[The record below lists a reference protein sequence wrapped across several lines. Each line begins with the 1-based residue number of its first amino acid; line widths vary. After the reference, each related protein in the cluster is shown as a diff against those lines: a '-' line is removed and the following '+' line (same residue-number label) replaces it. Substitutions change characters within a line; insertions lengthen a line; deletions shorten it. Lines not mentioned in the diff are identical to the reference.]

1 MKKTL
6 SGFLALAMVLS
17 LLMGTFPLLPI
28 SAQTDSGALY
38 GDPLVHYDMT
48 LTDGLLADTSGNGY
62 DAALMNLTETNFSV
76 DENGNNIL
84 KFENNGYIKI
94 PDCLNSGQ
102 NTITI
107 EMTYKIGSRNNEG
120 FLTFGTKNASTSGNN
135 YLRFH
140 PNENGSSFLW
150 ESELNNSNNAKMR
163 GTLSYDSNA
172 YTTVTVVIQ
181 DGVLQ
186 FYSQGKK
193 VGTMHMNGVSLQDIL
208 NSSVDRS
215 DAIGFIGRP
224 AWANHDPYFTGILED
239 FVIYDYAVSE
249 QDIFWMH
256 RDGIGPVV
264 DYSMEL
270 TDDGK
275 LRDTTGYGFD
285 GGLVGLNSE
294 NLVDDGEKTVLDF
307 FDTKGYVKLPDG
319 VIQGGA
325 FSISTTF
332 QANENENSA
341 LWTLGTKVGS
351 WPREN
356 YVRLH
361 PSTSKGI
368 LLELVADQNSVVK
381 IGGDGSINIVPDAY
395 NNLTT
400 VFYEDGLVVL
410 YLNGEEIGRLNHSFQ
425 LQQLITDGTLDKDDC
440 IGFIGRSIWVDDPA
454 FSGKLSGFTIY
465 ERALTADEVYMM
477 SQDTTSSATT
487 TKIVSNT
494 LPCNVPG
501 VTSDREWREGMV
513 SGNGHNGVINAGYPY
528 SDTLIYQNMYLL
540 MPSTS
545 SRENPNFYSELEANR
560 QSVVSLQD
568 NIPKN
573 PRGFFYAFHP
583 GPQLRLNLADSMGKG
598 NDYIGYERFTD
609 FETAEVGVS
618 YVNPQGAWERRTFT
632 SREDD
637 VTITQIKQS
646 STGAKVNMEIS
657 LDNLS
662 QIQRFYGDPTN
673 MQYKKVVDD
682 QADFIALI
690 GKYPGNGEYVKGEL
704 KDGGYV
710 GTAQVVVV
718 GGTKEKITNTMTSRD
733 SQNVGED
740 TDPRIKITDADAV
753 YIIEKTDRTWDMCT
767 FDAFAEKTQFDLL
780 DQLNQ
785 DIAQVVDRYTQDGVF
800 SYDQALA
807 PHAKLHGDQFNAVS
821 FSLNAKPEDVS
832 ASTESLLQT
841 QKGDKKINDALMERA
856 YYTGRYVELCCSG
869 YSTSRLG
876 GMWTGEWNNGWRGI
890 YTMDANVNIQVSP
903 MNTGNLKDTP
913 IGYINFILRQLDDWM
928 ENAYN
933 SHRMHDAIQPSVN
946 TDGDSSI
953 GIESDW
959 QYPFQ
964 YWNAGASWLLLPI
977 YEYWQCYGNQQIEIT
992 DKIDLYRVKQAL
1004 GVQDGGLSDEQVDA
1018 LMQRGWLYLEQ
1029 DILLPLLTKQANFWE
1044 QLMTPEYY
1052 MDAEGNPHYEKGKT
1066 QLDVQAGEKYMI
1078 TPSYSPENGPRAD
1091 GGYTWDHA
1099 TTMNATMDI
1108 AAAKDGLSMTIEME
1122 KAVGRAGSE
1131 QAIQKWENL
1140 KNLLPEYQYDGEPG
1154 SGEAG
1159 ETWYGGGGALR
1170 EWATPIYMEEN
1181 RHRHISHMYV
1191 AWPAYETQHDEKL
1204 ALAAEQ
1210 ALANRNR
1217 LNSGGEK
1224 TTGHGWMHYALTA
1237 ARLKDDQQV
1246 YDSLYT
1252 ILSSDIYYSSMV
1264 TDHNTN
1270 RGSGTY
1276 CTDTSIGL
1284 VGVVNES
1291 LLFSNTG
1298 EIQILPSLPE
1308 QWSTGSMNGLMAR
1321 TRAEVEELNWDLN
1334 AGTAHVKIR
1343 SDIDQKI
1350 TLTSGI
1356 PWKSAIVEG
1365 ADAAIKAGKE
1375 IQLSLKAGDTV
1386 TVAFSQSAVSEN
1398 TDKTILEKV
1407 LTYAEEQYA
1416 SDAFSHVITDV
1427 QATFTQALVSAR
1439 EVYADPGS
1447 DQNTVDQ
1454 AWKTLMT
1461 EIHKLGF
1468 VQGDKTS
1475 LNELIALAE
1484 TFNARIDQYTPST
1497 ASPFTTALTSAK
1509 SVVEDGN
1516 ALQDEVARSESALLG
1531 AMLDLRF
1538 KADKSILQSL
1548 VERAEE
1554 IDVSGYDA
1562 MSIVVFQNALARAN
1576 ETLLNLNLSEDDQA
1590 EVDRVTASLQ
1600 EAMNH
1605 LTEQGKTGGTLGRN
1619 VSFGDH
1625 NLNQTT
1631 GSARTGEA
1639 TPVAA
1644 VVAILLFTGLTAI
1657 WSHRKR
1663 RS

>member
-1 MKKTL
+1 MKKVL
-6 SGFLALAMVLS
+6 SGFLAVAMLFSVL
-17 LLMGTFPLLPI
+17 LGAFPLLQI
-28 SAQTDSGALY
+28 SAQPSSSALY
-38 GDPLVHYDMT
+38 GDPLVHYNMT
-48 LTDGLLADTSGNGY
+48 LTNGLLADTSGNGY
-62 DAALMNLTETNFSV
+62 DAALINLTENNFSI
-76 DENGNNIL
+76 DEDGNNIL

-94 PDCLNSGQ
+94 PDCLNSSQ
-102 NTITI
+102 NAVTI

-120 FLTFGTKNASTSGNN
+120 FLTLGTKNASTSGNN

-150 ESELNNSNNAKMR
+150 ESELNNSHNAKMR

-172 YTTVTVVIQ
+172 YMTVTAVIQ
-181 DGVLQ
+181 DGVLS

-193 VGTMHMNGVSLQDIL
+193 TGTMDMNGVSLQDIL

-224 AWANHDPYFTGILED
+224 AWANHDPYFSGILKD
-239 FVIYDYAVSE
+239 FVIYDYAVAE
-249 QDIFWMH
+249 RDILWMH

-275 LRDTTGYGFD
+275 LKDTTEYGFD
-285 GGLVGLNSE
+285 AGLVNLNSE
-294 NLVDDGEKTVLDF
+294 NLINDGDKTVLDF
-307 FDTKGYVKLPDG
+307 HDTDGYAKLPNG
-319 VIQGGA
+319 VIQGEA

-332 QANENENSA
+332 QANVNENSA
-341 LWTLGTKVGS
+341 IWTLGTKVGG

-356 YVRLH
+356 YIRLH
-361 PSTSKGI
+361 PSTSNGI
-368 LLELVADQNSVVK
+368 LLEFVADQNSVVK
-381 IGGDGSINIVPDAY
+381 IGGDGTMNIVPDAY

-410 YLNGEEIGRLNHSFQ
+410 YLNGEEIGRLNHSFA
-425 LQQLITDGTLDKDDC
+425 LGQLIADGALDRDDC
-440 IGFIGRSIWVDDPA
+440 IGFIGRSIWSDDPA

-465 ERALTADEVYMM
+465 ERALSADEVYMM
-477 SQDTTSSATT
+477 SQDIASSGTT

-494 LPCNVPG
+494 LPCDVPG

-513 SGNGHNGVINAGYPY
+513 SGNGNNGVINAGYPY
-528 SDTLIYQNMYLL
+528 NDTLIYQNMYLL

-545 SRENPNFYSELEANR
+545 TRENPDFYSELEANR

-583 GPQLRLNLADSMGKG
+583 GPQLRLNMADSMGKG

-682 QADFIALI
+682 QADFIALV
-690 GKYPGNGEYVKGEL
+690 GKYPGNGDYAKGEL

-718 GGTKEKITNTMTSRD
+718 GGTKEKITNSSTSRD
-733 SQNVGED
+733 SQNVGEE
-740 TDPRIKITDADAV
+740 TDPRIQIKDADAV
-753 YIIEKTDRTWDMCT
+753 YIIEKTDRTWEMCK
-767 FDAFAEKTQFDLL
+767 FDEFAEKTQFDLL
-780 DQLNQ
+780 DKLNQ
-785 DIAQVVDRYTQDGVF
+785 DIAQVVEKYTEDGAF
-800 SYDQALA
+800 SYEQALA
-807 PHAKLHGDQFNAVS
+807 PHAKLHGDQFNTVS
-821 FSLNAKPEDVS
+821 FSLNANQEDVS
-832 ASTESLLQT
+832 ASTEDLLQM
-841 QKGDKKINDALMERA
+841 QKGNKEINDALMERA

-913 IGYINFILRQLDDWM
+913 LGYINFILRQLDDWM

-946 TDGDSSI
+946 TDGDSAI

-1004 GVQDGGLSDEQVDA
+1004 GVEDGGLSDEEVDA
-1018 LMQRGWLYLEQ
+1018 LMQRGWLDLEQ

-1066 QLDVQAGEKYMI
+1066 QLDAQAGEKYMI

-1091 GGYTWDHA
+1091 AGYTWNHA

-1108 AAAKDGLSMTIEME
+1108 AAAKDGLSMTIAME
-1122 KAVGRAGSE
+1122 KAVGRDGAE
-1131 QAIQKWENL
+1131 QAIEKWDSL

-1154 SGEAG
+1154 SGQAG

-1170 EWATPIYMEEN
+1170 EWATPVYMEEN

-1210 ALANRNR
+1210 VLANRNR

-1246 YDSLYT
+1246 YDSLHT

-1298 EIQILPSLPE
+1298 EIEILPSLPE

-1343 SDIDQKI
+1343 SDIDQQI

-1356 PWKSAIVEG
+1356 PWKSATVQG
-1365 ADAAIKAGKE
+1365 AGAVIQAGEQIKLT
-1375 IQLSLKAGDTV
+1375 IKAGDTAAI
-1386 TVAFSQSAVSEN
+1386 TFSQNAVSEN
-1398 TDKTILEKV
+1398 ADKTILEKV
-1407 LTYAEEQYA
+1407 LAYAEEQYS
-1416 SDAFSHVITDV
+1416 SDEFSNVITDV
-1427 QATFTQALVSAR
+1427 QATFAQALEAAR

-1447 DQNTVDQ
+1447 DQATVDQ
-1454 AWKTLMT
+1454 AWRTLMT

-1468 VQGDKTS
+1468 IQGDKTA
-1475 LNELIALAE
+1475 LNELIALAK
-1484 TFNARIDQYTPST
+1484 TFNAQIDKYTPST
-1497 ASPFTTALTSAK
+1497 ASPFTEALTSAQ
-1509 SVVEDGN
+1509 SVVGDGN
-1516 ALQDEVARSESALLG
+1516 ALQDEVAQSESTLLE
-1531 AMLDLRF
+1531 AMINLRF
-1538 KADKSILQSL
+1538 KADKSILESL
-1548 VERAEE
+1548 VEQAEGM
-1554 IDVSGYDA
+1554 DVSGYDPVG
-1562 MSIVVFQNALARAN
+1562 VVMFNNALTKAK
-1576 ETLLNLNLSEDDQA
+1576 ETLFNQDLSEEDQA
-1590 EVDRVTASLQ
+1590 EVDRVAASLQ
-1600 EAMNH
+1600 QAMKN
-1605 LTEQGKTGGTLGRN
+1605 LTNRGKTEGALGTKASLGDNGVNR
-1619 VSFGDH
+1619 
-1625 NLNQTT
+1625 TT
-1631 GSARTGEA
+1631 GFAKTGEA
-1639 TPVAA
+1639 TPIAA
-1644 VVAILLFTGLTAI
+1644 IAATLLLTGLTVI
-1657 WSHRKR
+1657 WTRRKR
-1663 RS
+1663 R